1 MWKKAE
7 APGNRTQQRRLSTT
21 SIGFEVREGHQ
32 TLFASFQGQTFGYQQ
47 LPLIPKSCWPS
58 RNWPIT
64 HIAPVAATV
73 DFLRES
79 PTPTSLKCANVSGC
93 TVEHVFD
100 LLYKLPCVSL
110 LSRKIHV
117 FPEVL
122 VASPLSSVCT
132 VATRPQSTFNLIVG
146 GTYILPLVR
155 SLLIPSV
162 FIHRRS
168 VRASKIFH

>member
-21 SIGFEVREGHQ
+21 PVGFEVREGHQ

-73 DFLRES
+73 DFLKES

-93 TVEHVFD
+93 TVEHVLN

-110 LSRKIHV
+110 LSRKVDV
-117 FPEVL
+117 FRQVQ
-122 VASPLSSVCT
+122 ASSPLSSVCIVST
-132 VATRPQSTFNLIVG
+132 SPQSTFSLNVG
-146 GTYILPLVR
+146 STRVLPLV
-155 SLLIPSV
+155 SYA
-162 FIHRRS
+162 F
-168 VRASKIFH
+168 